1 MRVTFRCCYVLQQTD
16 IPPPLHPTPSQQ
28 RMYIYLQL
36 DRKYHRTVSLVI
48 DKPSSLNNL
57 DPSKKYRRV
66 SYALKL
72 TVRVSRR
79 VRSPQSTVH
88 SRRSTFFTYRIYN
101 IPTPTLRYHIIAT
114 NVNKISVPPTTCKTC
129 KP

>member
-1 MRVTFRCCYVLQQTD
+1 MRVTFRCSYVLQQTD
-16 IPPPLHPTPSQQ
+16 IPPPLHPTSSQQ

-57 DPSKKYRRV
+57 DPSKNYRRV

-72 TVRVSRR
+72 RVRVSRS

-88 SRRSTFFTYRIYN
+88 SRRSIFFTYRI
-101 IPTPTLRYHIIAT
+101 
-114 NVNKISVPPTTCKTC
+114 
-129 KP
+129 